1 MERTKLTLCSYENP
15 GALKEIEHWEKAM
28 SKSIISKWKVESELS
43 YAIGR
48 EDKTLELMMCT
59 PLDTLPVRETK
70 QIMRMANN
78 LALLHGVPELK
89 YYKTLIFG
97 RVEEDQLRF
106 ISTMM
111 MILKNKHL

>member
-1 MERTKLTLCSYENP
+1 MKKTKLTLCFYENP

-59 PLDTLPVRETK
+59 PLDTLPVRDVSGITT
-70 QIMRMANN
+70 MAKN
-78 LALLHGVPELK
+78 LALLHGVPEPK

-97 RVEEDQLRF
+97 KVETDQVKF

-111 MILKNKHL
+111 QILEN

>member
-1 MERTKLTLCSYENP
+1 MKQTKLTLCFYENP

-28 SKSIISKWKVESELS
+28 EKNIISVWKVESELS
-43 YAIGR
+43 YVIAR

-59 PLDTLPVRETK
+59 PLDTLPVRDVSEIKT
-70 QIMRMANN
+70 MSHN
-78 LALLHGVPELK
+78 LALLHGISEPK

-97 RVEEDQLRF
+97 RVEIDQLTC

-111 MILKNKHL
+111 QIL